1 MLLLLLQVLFL
12 LMLLVLLLLVL
23 LLLVLLLLVLLLQ
36 VLLVLC
42 VVIIV
47 VVCWPHTL
55 FRLAL
60 HCTKLFLNYTQSA
73 DVADWAGEA
82 FV

>member
-12 LMLLVLLLLVL
+12 LMLLVLVL

-47 VVCWPHTL
+47 VVSWPHTL

-60 HCTKLFLNYTQSA
+60 HSTKLFLNYTQSA
-73 DVADWAGEA
+73 DEADWAVEA